1 MYKLTDPQ
9 EIKRLMARHG
19 KTFKKALGQNFLTNE
34 EVLDGIVACSNIT
47 AEDCVL
53 EIGPGIGVLTCK
65 LAETGAK
72 VVAVEIDTLL
82 LPILAETLADYPNA
96 EVINA
101 DFMKLDMEEFLSAKF
116 GGRRVKVAAN
126 LPYYITTPIIM
137 RLLEYNNA
145 VSSITVM
152 VQKEV
157 AQRLVADNNSKDYGA
172 ISLAVQYRAK
182 AEITQIVP
190 AHNFMPAPKVDSAV
204 VTLEILDTPPVKV
217 ADEKLFFRLIKG
229 GFALRRKTLLNSLAT
244 GAGIPKEKTSAAL
257 KALELPASVRGEALS
272 LQNYADLT
280 AYFVENVENQK

>member
-1 MYKLTDPQ
+1 MYKLTNPA
-9 EIKRLMARHG
+9 ERKRLMAKHG
-19 KTFKKALGQNFLTNE
+19 QTFKKALGQNFLTNE
-34 EVLDGIVACSNIT
+34 EVLDGIVAASNIT

-101 DFMKLDMEEFLSAKF
+101 DFMKLSMDELLQDKF
-116 GGRRVKVAAN
+116 DGKKVKVAAN

-137 RLLEYNNA
+137 RLLEYKSS

-157 AQRLVADNNSKDYGA
+157 AERLVADSGSKDFGA

-182 AEITQIVP
+182 AEITQMVP
-190 AHNFMPAPKVDSAV
+190 AENFRPAPKVDSAV
-204 VTLEILDTPPVKV
+204 VRLEILDKPPVDAK
-217 ADEKLFFRLIKG
+217 DEKMLFRIIKG
-229 GFALRRKTLLNSLAT
+229 GFALRRKTLTNSLAT
-244 GAGIPKEKTSAAL
+244 GAGIPKEKTL
-257 KALELPASVRGEALS
+257 EALESLGIPSNVRGEALT
-272 LQNYADLT
+272 LQNYADL
-280 AYFVENVENQK
+280 ANYFVKNL

>member
-1 MYKLTDPQ
+1 MYKLTNPA
-9 EIKRLMARHG
+9 EIKRLMAKHG
-19 KTFKKALGQNFLTNE
+19 KTFKKALGQNFLINE
-34 EVLDGIVACSNIT
+34 EVLDGIVASSNING
-47 AEDCVL
+47 DDGVL

-96 EVINA
+96 QVINA
-101 DFMKLDMEEFLSAKF
+101 DFMKLSMDELLKDYFEGKK
-116 GGRRVKVAAN
+116 VKVAAN

-137 RLLEYNNA
+137 RLLEYKSS

-157 AQRLVADNNSKDYGA
+157 AERLVAENGSKDFGA

-190 AHNFMPAPKVDSAV
+190 AENFMPAPKVDSAV
-204 VTLEILDTPPVKV
+204 VKLEILDKPPVDVK
-217 ADEKLFFRLIKG
+217 DEKMLFRIIKG
-229 GFALRRKTLLNSLAT
+229 GFALRRKTLTNSLAT
-244 GAGIPKEKTSAAL
+244 GAGIPKEKTLAAL
-257 KALELPASVRGEALS
+257 EILGLSATVRGEALS
-272 LQNYADLT
+272 LQNYADL
-280 AYFVENVENQK
+280 ADYFVENL